1 MSLITLTLL
10 LFLIYTAQLEA
21 LLAEAEAMGMSGKE
35 LDAAREAL
43 LRAGTGA

>member
-1 MSLITLTLL
+1 MC
-10 LFLIYTAQLEA
+10 LFFCVSFQLEA

-43 LRAGTGA
+43 QRAGSGA